1 MWYMIP
7 HNVAKELWYVMNI
20 ERGCIILKWEW
31 IGSFKKIMM
40 ITYIPKTKHMKM
52 KKSVDLSSIQKGYD
66 FNI

>member
-1 MWYMIP
+1 MLWILREVVLFW
-7 HNVAKELWYVMNI
+7 NGNELVV
-20 ERGCIILKWEW
+20 
-31 IGSFKKIMM
+31 FKKIMM